1 MPVQLSLADLDVIHP
16 IAQCQARR
24 LCRTL
29 GRPSHEQ
36 EDIEQDML
44 LDLLTRLPSYDPAR
58 GTLAAFATVCFQHRA
73 SRLATRLRR
82 ERRERHEA
90 SLDDAV
96 PGQEEQLTL
105 ADIIPES
112 EGYGAWCGQQTDSV
126 AALERRL
133 DLDRAGAVLDQR
145 DHCIC
150 ASLTQCTP
158 HELGQQGPLPR
169 SVLYRRITEAAG
181 WAQHTVRGFFAGL
194 KKKGHAVEVKS
205 RERMVGPN
213 KIGAKGS
220 FTIYALPK

>member
-1 MPVQLSLADLDVIHP
+1 MSHRLALADLDAVHS
-16 IAQCQARR
+16 IARCQARR

-29 GRPSHEQ
+29 GRPDHER

-44 LDLLTRLPSYDPAR
+44 LDLLTRLPSFDPAR

-82 ERRERHEA
+82 EQRERHAA

-96 PGQEEQLTL
+96 PGQEEALTL

-112 EGYGAWCGQQTDSV
+112 AGYAAWCGQQTDAV

-133 DLDRAGAVLDQR
+133 DLDRAGAIIDQR

-150 ASLTQCTP
+150 ASLTQSTP
-158 HELGQQGPLPR
+158 HELGKQGPLPR
-169 SVLYRRITEAAG
+169 SALYRRIGEMRLCLLAAG
-181 WAQHTVRGFFAGL
+181 IVAA
-194 KKKGHAVEVKS
+194 A
-205 RERMVGPN
+205 
-213 KIGAKGS
+213 
-220 FTIYALPK
+220 